1 MERTSDFE
9 QLLFL
14 YKMEGKGL
22 AKNINM
28 RRGLEAQE
36 VTSGLPQEYLDMD
49 KITLVKML
57 LASQEEN
64 RKLHDKLDKISEE
77 AKEREAKAEARNEEL
92 MNANRRQFEYQI
104 KLMDQLTDMQRQ
116 LNKTNDQYAD
126 LLVELKRQKDLNK
139 QVSDYS
145 EIEDGEMWQWYKD
158 KLKSDNHP
166 ANV

>member
-9 QLLFL
+9 QLLYL
-14 YKMEGKGL
+14 YKTDGKGL
-22 AKNINM
+22 ANNINM
-28 RRGLEAQE
+28 RREPEAQE
-36 VTSGLPQEYLDMD
+36 TTSEPVQEYLDMD

-92 MNANRRQFEYQI
+92 MNANRRRFEYQI

-116 LNKTNDQYAD
+116 LKQTHDQYAE
-126 LLVELKRQKDLNK
+126 LLVELKRQKD
-139 QVSDYS
+139 Q
-145 EIEDGEMWQWYKD
+145 
-158 KLKSDNHP
+158 
-166 ANV
+166 